1 MPMAGRSF
9 VRLLFFTL
17 TASDAMSFHHAP
29 VVSFF
34 GDLTRGREKGK
45 RFGGL
50 NGVIFFWQAEVGLNH
65 VNNYSSCKMVKK
77 FKIHSYIVHI
87 MSWLKFDLTH
97 LSTKSICPPDL
108 SPRKWSKLK
117 LLKS

>member
-34 GDLTRGREKGK
+34 GDLTPGREKGT

-65 VNNYSSCKMVKK
+65 VNNY
-77 FKIHSYIVHI
+77 F
-87 MSWLKFDLTH
+87 H
-97 LSTKSICPPDL
+97 LA
-108 SPRKWSKLK
+108 KW
-117 LLKS
+117 